1 MTVTS
6 GSRNG
11 LTGPAIGVHHH
22 DYDNVSAQW
31 DCISVLNA
39 TEYYGNVSEYC
50 TYSSCGH
57 SCVNGPPWA
66 GIESQD
72 AKCRFYDGWILPQ
85 CYSSYGW
92 RENCDIPLCN
102 ERSGCYFEDTNG
114 TDYRGTAQY
123 TENGYRCLHWK
134 DVDLEEL
141 EDGSFLE
148 YDLTEN
154 YCRNPLGL
162 DRPWCVYED
171 WNGEVDWSYCLIPKC
186 NSSVLDEFVRF
197 PDLYIRQ
204 VLGRS
209 LQVHYHFFDDFELDL
224 EERCMRECVER
235 TDFVCRQVF
244 ISFQWKQCVFAE
256 VGEYYEGDLVNG
268 YTLTH
273 SDLFVRKS
281 THCDGFLPDF
291 ENNNKWAASKCVF
304 PLGMEA
310 GWIGDDD
317 IVASSFLDEDHAP
330 HNARLYGN
338 SSWIPD
344 PKEETPY
351 IKVSFPERMVLVGL
365 LLQDGRHHDSLYTL
379 QFQLAF
385 RLMGYDTPKLYSVQ
399 GRREPKITS
408 NF

>member
-1 MTVTS
+1 
-6 GSRNG
+6 
-11 LTGPAIGVHHH
+11 
-22 DYDNVSAQW
+22 
-31 DCISVLNA
+31 
-39 TEYYGNVSEYC
+39 
-50 TYSSCGH
+50 
-57 SCVNGPPWA
+57 
-66 GIESQD
+66 
-72 AKCRFYDGWILPQ
+72 
-85 CYSSYGW
+85 
-92 RENCDIPLCN
+92 
-102 ERSGCYFEDTNG
+102 
-114 TDYRGTAQY
+114 
-123 TENGYRCLHWK
+123 
-134 DVDLEEL
+134 
-141 EDGSFLE
+141 
-148 YDLTEN
+148 
-154 YCRNPLGL
+154 
-162 DRPWCVYED
+162 
-171 WNGEVDWSYCLIPKC
+171 
-186 NSSVLDEFVRF
+186 
-197 PDLYIRQ
+197 
-204 VLGRS
+204 
-209 LQVHYHFFDDFELDL
+209 
-224 EERCMRECVER
+224 MRECVER

-385 RLMGYDTPKLYSVQ
+385 RLMGYDIPKLYSVQ
-399 GRREPKITS
+399 GRREPKNFTVNMDPSCVTFVEFPTPIWTTELQLFPSTSGNESIALRLEFLGCKDNECDSRLGVGGNQILNDQMTSSSYVDMEHHPAYAGFNPFRRGGDGWMPRRKDLDPWWKLTVRSDHKIMGIITRKCFDQNGRQGWMDRFDLS
-408 NF
+408 WTPLGNTTLNRLNNL